1 VVNIRTL
8 SQYHLG
14 EFEEIV
20 LLTVAILDGEAYGV
34 SIITEIEERL
44 RRKVS
49 LGAIQTVLKRLEDKD
64 MVKSEF
70 GEATNIRGGKRKRLY
85 EITSIGKNILS
96 QAKEQRNSLWDA
108 IPKSSFQIYIVN
120 GYGT

>member
-1 VVNIRTL
+1 
-8 SQYHLG
+8 
-14 EFEEIV
+14 
-20 LLTVAILDGEAYGV
+20 
-34 SIITEIEERL
+34 
-44 RRKVS
+44 
-49 LGAIQTVLKRLEDKD
+49 

-108 IPKSSFQIYIVN
+108 IPKVVFKF
-120 GYGT
+120 T